1 MTLDQWAS
9 MAEIF
14 GAFGL
19 IASLIYV
26 GQQVRLNRKQLQGEA
41 AGRFFGKTQEV
52 FSNAALHGD
61 FAAVWSRGATE
72 LDSLNKVERERVVNW
87 EIGVIFLMAQSYAQ
101 QREGLLG
108 EHFIRSFEWTFTGLG
123 QRESFRE
130 AWTFCKGSFDDS
142 FQKYAGRYLE

>member
-26 GQQVRLNRKQLQGEA
+26 GQQVRLNRKQLEDDA
-41 AGRFFGKTQEV
+41 AGRFYGQSSGLFT
-52 FSNAALHGD
+52 NAALNGD
-61 FAAVWSRGATE
+61 FAAVWNRGATE
-72 LDSLNKVERERVVNW
+72 LNSLNKVERERVVNW
-87 EIGVIFLMAQSYAQ
+87 EIGVIFHMAQSYAQ
-101 QREGLLG
+101 QRKGLLPK
-108 EHFIRSFEWTFTGLG
+108 HFTRSFEWTFTGLG

-142 FQKYAGRYLE
+142 FQDYAGRYLE